1 MKWRT
6 FLCASILGSAALV
19 SGRAALADDVQLMP
33 KELLSPVSEKMTPP
47 DKYKKPPP
55 WTIGMSFPGVG
66 NTYIVQMAAET
77 KYEAAH
83 TEGVKELIF
92 TEANWQPAKQIADI
106 EDLIARKVDA
116 LIIAPIALPLV
127 KKQVDA
133 ALAAGIPV
141 ITFGWSEGELP
152 STTEVMGGGEPFGEV
167 GGKWLKEKLG
177 GKGTIWVFRGVA
189 GVKEETDR
197 YNGLKKAIAGSNISI
212 GAEVFGDWNYAKG
225 KQLCENLLLSGNP
238 VDGIWFSGAEMTR
251 GCIDVFK
258 ASGKPLVPMTG
269 EGNNG
274 FMRAWK
280 DSGLDS
286 VAPIFTPQLGP
297 ACVRAAVA
305 LLQGKSLH
313 ESYFSAPAPITNADR
328 DKYFRPD
335 LNDAYWVPSGLP
347 EKELEGMFKQ

>member
-1 MKWRT
+1 MTLKK
-6 FLCASILGSAALV
+6 FLYASILGSAALV
-19 SGRAALADDVQLMP
+19 SGGAAVADDVQLLP
-33 KELLSPVSEKMTPP
+33 KELLSPVSDKMTPP

-77 KYEAAH
+77 KFEAAH

-167 GGKWLKEKLG
+167 GGKWLKDKLG

-280 DSGLDS
+280 DSGLES
-286 VAPIFTPQLGP
+286 VAPVFTPQLGV

-313 ESYFSAPAPITNADR
+313 ESYFSNPAPITNADR
-328 DKYFRPD
+328 DKYFRAD
-335 LNDAYWVPSGLP
+335 LNDAYWVPSSLP
-347 EKELEGMFKQ
+347 EKELQGMFKQ